1 MVVEIAKGVSRHPKA
16 GYNGHMIRI
25 NNDLQFS
32 TATGK
37 IVLSLTALLALFLL
51 SPSMLAPS
59 SAQAQSSEPVGP
71 TSEIIP
77 LSSLG
82 ERAVGLTTQKVEK
95 QSLPKLIQTPGKI
108 EVIPTHVYVQHAPL
122 SGRIS
127 RVLANLGDT
136 VTTGQVLI
144 ILESPELNRL
154 AADLM
159 QSKQQLEADLA
170 IAQVETDNQVK
181 ENKSRLALA
190 QTTYNRDKKLFDE
203 RIGSQKDVQ
212 AAQMELEVAQT
223 KLQTSIKNRDITLQS
238 LHSKIKTVLEPITRQ
253 LKLLGVTEQE
263 ISEMLSRQ
271 NSIMEVPVRSQKPG
285 VIIDIDANIG
295 EGINTSS
302 PLFTIADLSTVWATA
317 NIYEE
322 DMSRVAE
329 RQEVSISV
337 GAFPDEKFIGKV
349 SHVGMQVDPNTRTLP
364 VRIEIKNP
372 SWKLKPDMFA
382 RLSIETNEPA
392 SSILVSKDA
401 VIERNGHSMVFVK
414 VKGGYQPTQVNLG
427 RTFGDQVEIL
437 NGLSPGQIIVTRGA
451 FQLAA
456 ELLKSHGG
464 ADLFTHPVEG
474 ERIGFEHHME
484 APAKPGLGLAG
495 GIIGILVAFILG
507 ISVGIIFFVRRQK
520 QLSVNK
526 EESQYY
532 VKSPD

>member
-1 MVVEIAKGVSRHPKA
+1 
-16 GYNGHMIRI
+16 
-25 NNDLQFS
+25 
-32 TATGK
+32 
-37 IVLSLTALLALFLL
+37 
-51 SPSMLAPS
+51 
-59 SAQAQSSEPVGP
+59 
-71 TSEIIP
+71 
-77 LSSLG
+77 
-82 ERAVGLTTQKVEK
+82 
-95 QSLPKLIQTPGKI
+95 
-108 EVIPTHVYVQHAPL
+108 
-122 SGRIS
+122 
-127 RVLANLGDT
+127 
-136 VTTGQVLI
+136 
-144 ILESPELNRL
+144 
-154 AADLM
+154 
-159 QSKQQLEADLA
+159 
-170 IAQVETDNQVK
+170 
-181 ENKSRLALA
+181 
-190 QTTYNRDKKLFDE
+190 
-203 RIGSQKDVQ
+203 
-212 AAQMELEVAQT
+212 
-223 KLQTSIKNRDITLQS
+223 
-238 LHSKIKTVLEPITRQ
+238 
-253 LKLLGVTEQE
+253 
-263 ISEMLSRQ
+263 
-271 NSIMEVPVRSQKPG
+271 
-285 VIIDIDANIG
+285 
-295 EGINTSS
+295 
-302 PLFTIADLSTVWATA
+302 
-317 NIYEE
+317 
-322 DMSRVAE
+322 MSRVAE

-337 GAFPDEKFIGKV
+337 GAFPDEKFVGKV